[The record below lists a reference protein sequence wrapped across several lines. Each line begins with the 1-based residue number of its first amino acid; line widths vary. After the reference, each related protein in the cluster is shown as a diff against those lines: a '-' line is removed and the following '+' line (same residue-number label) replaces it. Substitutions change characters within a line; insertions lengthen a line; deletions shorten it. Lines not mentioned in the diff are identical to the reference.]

1 MKKRGIAVLLAVG
14 SALCLS
20 ACVGGFTTEDAQ
32 NYVQSALDAS
42 YKADFEE
49 YVEQTNSTQEEAE
62 AMFQQNIDNVLAG
75 IGLEEAGVSDELVQ
89 QYRDVADDLLGLA
102 NYEVTGAEETEDG
115 FAVEVAYEPFV
126 GYDNLNAGLE
136 TVLTDIASSMTEVP
150 SDEELNQII
159 YEEILKLVQQ
169 MVDEP
174 SYGEQENF
182 TIHINKDSGNVY
194 TINEDDL
201 VALDLA
207 MFSGE

>member
-32 NYVQSALDAS
+32 NQVKSALDAS
-42 YKADFEE
+42 YKADCEE

-62 AMFQQNIDNVLAG
+62 AMFQQTIDNVLAG
-75 IGLEEAGVSDELVQ
+75 IGLEEEGVSDELVQ
-89 QYRDVADDLLGLA
+89 PDRDVADDLLGLA

-136 TVLTDIASSMTEVP
+136 TVLTDIASTMTEVP
-150 SDEELNQII
+150 RDEEHNKII
-159 YEEILKLVQQ
+159 YAEILKLVQQ
-169 MVDEP
+169 MEDEP

-201 VALDLA
+201 VALELA